1 MEEVLGFINKALEDA
16 GVPYEFLEW
25 TQKITYPYF
34 VGEYSEFE
42 PDNESG
48 EEDKSF
54 ILTGFYRG
62 NNARYELEKMRAKIE
77 ATFPAIG
84 GNVATL
90 DSGSVVAVFMEI
102 LPISL
107 LGKKNFIRYRLI
119 LVSNYGR
126 WYKYGWN
133 FRF

>member
-1 MEEVLGFINKALEDA
+1 MDEVLGFINKALEDA
-16 GVPYEFLEW
+16 DVPYEFLEW
-25 TQKITYPYF
+25 TQKVTYPYF

-62 NNARYELEKMRAKIE
+62 DNARYELEKMRAKIE

-84 GNVATL
+84 GKVAAL
-90 DSGSVVAVFMEI
+90 DSGSVVAVF
-102 LPISL
+102 
-107 LGKKNFIRYRLI
+107 
-119 LVSNYGR
+119 YGTSSYIPTGEEEL
-126 WYKYGWN
+126 YKIQINLSIKLWKVV
-133 FRF
+133 

>member
-16 GVPYEFLEW
+16 GVSYEFLEW
-25 TQKITYPYF
+25 TRKITYPYF

-77 ATFPAIG
+77 TTFPAIG
-84 GNVATL
+84 GKVAAL
-90 DSGSVVAVFMEI
+90 DSGSVVAVF
-102 LPISL
+102 
-107 LGKKNFIRYRLI
+107 
-119 LVSNYGR
+119 YGNSSYIPTGEEEL
-126 WYKYGWN
+126 YKIQINLSIKLWKVV
-133 FRF
+133 

>member
-25 TQKITYPYF
+25 TQGVTYPYF

-84 GNVATL
+84 GKVAAL
-90 DSGSVVAVFMEI
+90 DSGSVVAIFNGNSSYIPTGEEE
-102 LPISL
+102 L
-107 LGKKNFIRYRLI
+107 
-119 LVSNYGR
+119 
-126 WYKYGWN
+126 YKIQINLSIKLWKVV
-133 FRF
+133 

>member
-25 TQKITYPYF
+25 TQKVSYPYF

-84 GNVATL
+84 GKVAAL
-90 DSGSVVAVFMEI
+90 DSGSVVAVF
-102 LPISL
+102 
-107 LGKKNFIRYRLI
+107 
-119 LVSNYGR
+119 YGNSSYIPTGEEEL
-126 WYKYGWN
+126 YKIQINLSIKLWKVV
-133 FRF
+133 

>member
-25 TQKITYPYF
+25 TQKVSYPYF

-62 NNARYELEKMRAKIE
+62 DNARYELEKIRAKIE
-77 ATFPAIG
+77 ATFPAVG
-84 GNVATL
+84 GKVAAL
-90 DSGSVVAVFMEI
+90 DSGSVVAVF
-102 LPISL
+102 
-107 LGKKNFIRYRLI
+107 
-119 LVSNYGR
+119 YGNSSYIPTGEEEL
-126 WYKYGWN
+126 YKIQINLSIKLWKVV
-133 FRF
+133 

>member
-16 GVPYEFLEW
+16 GIPYEFLEW
-25 TQKITYPYF
+25 TQGVTYPYF

-84 GNVATL
+84 GKVAAL
-90 DSGSVVAVFMEI
+90 DSGSVVAIF
-102 LPISL
+102 
-107 LGKKNFIRYRLI
+107 
-119 LVSNYGR
+119 YGNSSYIPTGEEEL
-126 WYKYGWN
+126 YKIQINLSIKLWKVV
-133 FRF
+133 

>member
-1 MEEVLGFINKALEDA
+1 MEEVLGFINKALDDA

-25 TQKITYPYF
+25 IQKVNYPYF

-84 GNVATL
+84 GKVAAL
-90 DSGSVVAVFMEI
+90 DSGSVVAVF
-102 LPISL
+102 
-107 LGKKNFIRYRLI
+107 
-119 LVSNYGR
+119 YGNSSYIPTGEEEL
-126 WYKYGWN
+126 YKIQINLSIKLWKVV
-133 FRF
+133 

>member
-1 MEEVLGFINKALEDA
+1 MEEVLGFINKVLEDT

-25 TQKITYPYF
+25 TQKVTYPYF

-84 GNVATL
+84 GKVAAL
-90 DSGSVVAVFMEI
+90 DSGSVVAVF
-102 LPISL
+102 
-107 LGKKNFIRYRLI
+107 
-119 LVSNYGR
+119 YGNSSYIPTGEEEL
-126 WYKYGWN
+126 YKIQINLSIKLWKVV
-133 FRF
+133 

>member
-25 TQKITYPYF
+25 TQGVTYPYF

-62 NNARYELEKMRAKIE
+62 NNARYELEKIRAKIE

-84 GNVATL
+84 GKVAAL
-90 DSGSVVAVFMEI
+90 DSGSVVAIF
-102 LPISL
+102 
-107 LGKKNFIRYRLI
+107 
-119 LVSNYGR
+119 YGNSSYIPTGEEEL
-126 WYKYGWN
+126 YKIQINLSIKLWKVV
-133 FRF
+133 

>member
-1 MEEVLGFINKALEDA
+1 MEEVLEFINNALDDA
-16 GVPYEFLEW
+16 GVPYEFMEW
-25 TQKITYPYF
+25 TQGVTYPYF

-62 NNARYELEKMRAKIE
+62 DNARYELEKMRAKIE

-84 GNVATL
+84 GKVAAL
-90 DSGSVVAVFMEI
+90 DSGSVVAVF
-102 LPISL
+102 
-107 LGKKNFIRYRLI
+107 
-119 LVSNYGR
+119 YGNSSYIPTGEEEL
-126 WYKYGWN
+126 YKIQINLSIKLWKVV
-133 FRF
+133 

>member
-25 TQKITYPYF
+25 TQGVTYPYF

-62 NNARYELEKMRAKIE
+62 DNARYELEKIRAKIE
-77 ATFPAIG
+77 ATFPAVG
-84 GNVATL
+84 GKVAAL
-90 DSGSVVAVFMEI
+90 DSGSVVAVF
-102 LPISL
+102 
-107 LGKKNFIRYRLI
+107 
-119 LVSNYGR
+119 YGNSSYIPTGEEEL
-126 WYKYGWN
+126 YKIQINLSIKLWKVV
-133 FRF
+133 

>member
-1 MEEVLGFINKALEDA
+1 MEEVLGFINKALDDA

-25 TQKITYPYF
+25 TQKVSYPYF

-62 NNARYELEKMRAKIE
+62 DNARYELEKMRAKIE

-84 GNVATL
+84 GKVAAL
-90 DSGSVVAVFMEI
+90 DSGSVVAVF
-102 LPISL
+102 
-107 LGKKNFIRYRLI
+107 
-119 LVSNYGR
+119 YGNSSYIPTGEEEL
-126 WYKYGWN
+126 YKIQINLSIKIWKVV
-133 FRF
+133 

>member
-1 MEEVLGFINKALEDA
+1 MEEVLGFINKALDDV

-25 TQKITYPYF
+25 TQKVTYPYF

-84 GNVATL
+84 GKVAAL
-90 DSGSVVAVFMEI
+90 DSGSVVAVF
-102 LPISL
+102 
-107 LGKKNFIRYRLI
+107 
-119 LVSNYGR
+119 YGNSSYIPTGEEEL
-126 WYKYGWN
+126 YKIQINLSIKLWKVV
-133 FRF
+133 

>member
-25 TQKITYPYF
+25 TQKVTYPYF

-62 NNARYELEKMRAKIE
+62 DNARYELEKMRTKIE

-84 GNVATL
+84 GKVAAL
-90 DSGSVVAVFMEI
+90 DSGSVVAVF
-102 LPISL
+102 
-107 LGKKNFIRYRLI
+107 
-119 LVSNYGR
+119 YGNSSYIPTGEEEL
-126 WYKYGWN
+126 YKIQINLSIKLWKVV
-133 FRF
+133 

>member
-25 TQKITYPYF
+25 TQGVTYPYF

-62 NNARYELEKMRAKIE
+62 NNARYELEKMRVKIE
-77 ATFPAIG
+77 ATFPGIG
-84 GNVATL
+84 GKVAAL
-90 DSGSVVAVFMEI
+90 DSGSVVAIF
-102 LPISL
+102 
-107 LGKKNFIRYRLI
+107 
-119 LVSNYGR
+119 YGNSSYIPTGEEEL
-126 WYKYGWN
+126 YKIQINLSIKLWKVV
-133 FRF
+133 

>member
-1 MEEVLGFINKALEDA
+1 MEEVLGFINKALDDA

-25 TQKITYPYF
+25 TQKVTYPYF

-54 ILTGFYRG
+54 ILTGFCRG

-84 GNVATL
+84 GKVAAL
-90 DSGSVVAVFMEI
+90 DSGSVVAVF
-102 LPISL
+102 
-107 LGKKNFIRYRLI
+107 
-119 LVSNYGR
+119 YGNSSYIPTGEEEL
-126 WYKYGWN
+126 YKIQINLSIKLWKVV
-133 FRF
+133 

>member
-25 TQKITYPYF
+25 TQGVTYPYF

-84 GNVATL
+84 GKVAAL
-90 DSGSVVAVFMEI
+90 DSGSVVAVF
-102 LPISL
+102 
-107 LGKKNFIRYRLI
+107 
-119 LVSNYGR
+119 YGNSSYIPTGEEEL
-126 WYKYGWN
+126 YKIQINLSIKLWKVV
-133 FRF
+133 

>member
-62 NNARYELEKMRAKIE
+62 NNARCELEKMRAKIE

-84 GNVATL
+84 GKVAAL
-90 DSGSVVAVFMEI
+90 DSGSVVAVF
-102 LPISL
+102 
-107 LGKKNFIRYRLI
+107 
-119 LVSNYGR
+119 YGTSSYIPTGEEEL
-126 WYKYGWN
+126 YKIQINLSIKLWKVV
-133 FRF
+133 